1 MSASVL
7 DRLKRQGKR
16 VQDCIKELES
26 DEKKNDGI
34 QCRAL
39 RLLDLQRRLRNR
51 IVQYHPM
58 SGIPAAEGIRHLKRE
73 KEKMWVPSATFLR
86 QRASQVAQ
94 KRNKLHRAVERA
106 HNHPSDNAHQ
116 S

>member
-1 MSASVL
+1 MFAGQDMRQGGDMSKCVL

-26 DEKKNDGI
+26 NDRKKDGI

-51 IVQYHPM
+51 VVQYHPM

-73 KEKMWVPSATFLR
+73 KGKMCVPSATFLC

-94 KRNKLHRAVERA
+94 KRNKLYRVV
-106 HNHPSDNAHQ
+106 
-116 S
+116 